1 MFLKNVDIRVPILWR
16 LNAKNDIP
24 VYSETNMHFSLREK
38 RDKRLDMVNSK
49 KVDPWPP
56 SKEFLE
62 EIKNNK
68 EPLVLIPNSWN
79 VL

>member
-1 MFLKNVDIRVPILWR
+1 
-16 LNAKNDIP
+16 
-24 VYSETNMHFSLREK
+24 MHFSLREK
-38 RDKRLDMVNSK
+38 KDKRLDMVNSK